1 MALGKLALSAL
12 VVCSAAAL
20 AEEGTCAAEDGCDEV
35 GLAQLRRAEARVAL
49 AVNATSRCSI
59 GCDPHSN
66 PIGRCPDLS
75 DCPASG
81 CCDKAGPTPAPT
93 PSPLPPSGPC
103 KVGCDP
109 HSNPIGRCPDLSDCP
124 ASGCCDKAALA
135 QVRVQANAS
144 SKCSIG
150 CDPHSN
156 PIGRCPD
163 LSDCPAGC
171 CDKAGPT
178 PAPTPSPSPPS
189 GPCKVGD
196 PHSNP
201 IGRCPDLSDCPASGC
216 CDKAALAQVRV
227 QANASS
233 KCSIGCD
240 PHSNPIGRCPDL
252 SDCPASGCCDKAGPT
267 PAPTPGSGCA
277 SNYCCWWP
285 QPGQC
290 GSCGTEWSNRVYLP
304 GSNCPGFNERSDAY
318 SGCHSPGTWC
328 R

>member
-1 MALGKLALSAL
+1 MALGRLVLSAL
-12 VVCSAAAL
+12 VVCSAAVL

-49 AVNATSRCSI
+49 AVNASSKCSI

-81 CCDKAGPTPAPT
+81 CCDKPGPTPAPT
-93 PSPLPPSGPC
+93 PSPSPPSGPC

-124 ASGCCDKAALA
+124 ASGCCD
-135 QVRVQANAS
+135 Q
-144 SKCSIG
+144 
-150 CDPHSN
+150 
-156 PIGRCPD
+156 
-163 LSDCPAGC
+163 
-171 CDKAGPT
+171 
-178 PAPTPSPSPPS
+178 
-189 GPCKVGD
+189 
-196 PHSNP
+196 
-201 IGRCPDLSDCPASGC
+201 
-216 CDKAALAQVRV
+216 AALAQVRV

-252 SDCPASGCCDKAGPT
+252 SDCPASGCCDNGCCDKPGPT

-290 GSCGTEWSNRVYLP
+290 GSCGTDWNNRVYLP

-318 SGCHSPGTWC
+318 SGCTSPGTWC

>member
-1 MALGKLALSAL
+1 MALGRLVLSAL
-12 VVCSAAAL
+12 VVCSAAVL

-49 AVNATSRCSI
+49 AVNASSKCSI

-81 CCDKAGPTPAPT
+81 CCDKPGPTPAPT
-93 PSPLPPSGPC
+93 PSPSPPSGPC

-124 ASGCCDKAALA
+124 ASGCCDK
-135 QVRVQANAS
+135 
-144 SKCSIG
+144 
-150 CDPHSN
+150 P
-156 PIGRCPD
+156 
-163 LSDCPAGC
+163 
-171 CDKAGPT
+171 
-178 PAPTPSPSPPS
+178 
-189 GPCKVGD
+189 
-196 PHSNP
+196 
-201 IGRCPDLSDCPASGC
+201 
-216 CDKAALAQVRV
+216 
-227 QANASS
+227 
-233 KCSIGCD
+233 
-240 PHSNPIGRCPDL
+240 
-252 SDCPASGCCDKAGPT
+252 GPT

-290 GSCGTEWSNRVYLP
+290 GSCGTHWSNRVYLP

-318 SGCHSPGTWC
+318 SGCTSPGTWC